1 MQPYELKASIH
12 VNAAPGK
19 VYSVIADY
27 HNGHPHI
34 LPKRHFSDL
43 QVEKGGVGAGTLIR
57 CTMIVMGKS
66 NTFRAS
72 ISEPEPGRVLVETVL
87 DPDII
92 TSFIVDPSVDG
103 TSCDVTI
110 STALQSRDGIAG
122 AIERFTTKRLLLR
135 IYREELRLIAEFVEK
150 QAKQ

>member
-1 MQPYELKASIH
+1 MQPYTLSASRR
-12 VNAAPGK
+12 VNAPAK
-19 VYSVIADY
+19 NVYAVIADY

-57 CTMIVMGKS
+57 FSMTVMGTTRTS
-66 NTFRAS
+66 RAS

-87 DPDII
+87 DSDIV
-92 TSFIVDPSVDG
+92 TSFIVDPTADG

-122 AIERFTTKRLLLR
+122 AIGRFTTRRLLLR
-135 IYREELRLIAEFVEK
+135 IYREELRLIAEFAKK
-150 QAKQ
+150 QI

>member
-1 MQPYELKASIH
+1 MYPYELKASIH
-12 VNAAPGK
+12 VNAPSDK

-27 HNGHPHI
+27 QNGHPHI

-57 CTMIVMGKS
+57 CTMIVMRKS

-87 DPDII
+87 DSDIV
-92 TSFIVDPSVDG
+92 TSFIVDPNADG

-122 AIERFTTKRLLLR
+122 AIERSMTKRLLLR